1 MAAEQVDLGGMTA
14 AQAGIT
20 YCRQCGKLAAD
31 GGGRCCRCGTRV
43 FFRKPHAVQRTWA
56 FLITAILLYVPAM
69 TLPIMDTS
77 ILGETTTS
85 TIVGGT
91 ILLWDE
97 GSYAVAITV
106 FLASVFVPVAK
117 FVILILLLVT
127 VRNHDEWRVQDRVV
141 LHRIIDFIG
150 RWSMLD
156 IFVVAILVGLVQL
169 GTLATIVPNTGA
181 AAFAASVVV
190 TMLAAGSFDVRLIF
204 DRTENR
210 Q

>member
-1 MAAEQVDLGGMTA
+1 MAEKVNRGGTTA
-14 AQAGIT
+14 AQAGVAG
-20 YCRQCGKLAAD
+20 CHQCGKLTAD
-31 GGGRCCRCGTRV
+31 GNSRCRRCGARV
-43 FFRKPHAVQRTWA
+43 FFRKPHSIQRTWA
-56 FLITAILLYVPAM
+56 LLITAILLYIPAM

-77 ILGETTTS
+77 ILGETIAS

-91 ILLWDE
+91 ILLWQE
-97 GSYAVAITV
+97 NSYAVAVTV

-117 FVILILLLVT
+117 FAIILLLLLT
-127 VRNHDEWRVQDRVV
+127 VRSRGEWRARDRVV

-156 IFVVAILVGLVQL
+156 IFVVAILVALVQM
-169 GTLATIVPNTGA
+169 GVFATIVPNAGA

-190 TMLAAGSFDVRLIF
+190 TMLAARSFDVRLIF
-204 DRTENR
+204 DHMGER